1 MKARRQAVIL
11 QLLDRERIRNQEQL
25 RKGLHAAGLD
35 ATQAT
40 ISRDIK
46 ELGLVKRAADG
57 AYQRA
62 TGPVVTASGAP
73 GAMTRAIAESVTQAD
88 RVQQFVVLKTPPA
101 QANPTAIAIDRALL
115 PDVVG
120 TIAGDD
126 TILVILRDTRRATAF
141 ADRVRDI
148 IGR

>member
-1 MKARRQAVIL
+1 MKARRQALIL
-11 QLLDRERIRNQEQL
+11 QLLDRERVHNQEQL
-25 RKGLHAAGLD
+25 RRGLESLGIQ

-46 ELGLVKRAADG
+46 ELGLLKRASDG

-62 TGPVVTASGAP
+62 SAPATVGPGTATSL
-73 GAMTRAIAESVTQAD
+73 TRALAGSVTQAD
-88 RVQQFVVLKTPPA
+88 RVQQLVVLKTPPG

-115 PDVVG
+115 PEVVG

-126 TILVILRDTRRATAF
+126 TILVILRDPRHAAAF
-141 ADRVRDI
+141 AGRVQDI
-148 IGR
+148 IGG

>member
-1 MKARRQAVIL
+1 MKARRQSLIL
-11 QLLDRERIRNQEQL
+11 QLLDRQPIRNQEQL
-25 RKGLHAAGLD
+25 RHGLRTHGVV

-62 TGPVVTASGAP
+62 AAP
-73 GAMTRAIAESVTQAD
+73 GPAAVASTTALTRAIAGSVIEAD
-88 RVQQFVVLKTPPA
+88 HVQQLVVLKTPPG
-101 QANPTAIAIDRALL
+101 QANVTAIASDRAQLTE
-115 PDVVG
+115 VVG

-126 TILVILRDTRRATAF
+126 TILVILRDPRRATAF
-141 ADRVRDI
+141 EARVRDI
-148 IGR
+148 IRR

>member
-11 QLLDRERIRNQEQL
+11 RLLEQEAVRNQEQL
-25 RKGLHAAGLD
+25 RKGLRAHGID

-57 AYQRA
+57 AYQR
-62 TGPVVTASGAP
+62 VTNALPAAAGSAAS
-73 GAMTRAIAESVTQAD
+73 MMRAIATSVTQAD
-88 RVQQFVVLKTPPA
+88 QVQQLVVLKTPPGL
-101 QANPTAIAIDRALL
+101 ANATAVAIDRTQLAEI
-115 PDVVG
+115 VG

-126 TILVILRDTRRATAF
+126 TILVVLRNPRGAAEF
-141 ADRVRDI
+141 ADRVRDA

>member
-1 MKARRQAVIL
+1 MKARRQAIIL
-11 QLLDRERIRNQEQL
+11 QLLDRERVHNQEQL
-25 RKGLHAAGLD
+25 RRELQGLGIQ

-46 ELGLVKRAADG
+46 ELGLLKRASDG

-62 TGPVVTASGAP
+62 AAVTVGPGTATSL
-73 GAMTRAIAESVTQAD
+73 TRALAGSVTHAD
-88 RVQQFVVLKTPPA
+88 RVQQLVVLKTPPG

-115 PDVVG
+115 PEVVG

-126 TILVILRDTRRATAF
+126 TILVILRDPRHAAAF
-141 ADRVRDI
+141 ADRVQEI

>member
-1 MKARRQAVIL
+1 MKTRRQSLIL
-11 QLLDRERIRNQEQL
+11 QLLDGQPIRNQEQL
-25 RKGLHAAGLD
+25 RRGLRAHGVV

-62 TGPVVTASGAP
+62 TAP
-73 GAMTRAIAESVTQAD
+73 AAAAARTPALTRAIGDSVIEAD
-88 RVQQFVVLKTPPA
+88 RVQQFVVLKTPPG
-101 QANPTAIAIDRALL
+101 QANVTALAIDRAHLAE
-115 PDVVG
+115 VVG

-126 TILVILRDTRRATAF
+126 TILVILRDPRRATAF
-141 ADRVRDI
+141 ETRVRDI

>member
-1 MKARRQAVIL
+1 MKARRQAFIL
-11 QLLDRERIRNQEQL
+11 QRLDREPIRNQEQL
-25 RKGLHAAGLD
+25 RRGLRSLGIS

-46 ELGLVKRAADG
+46 DLGLLKRASDG

-62 TGPVVTASGAP
+62 TTAAHAATGSAT
-73 GAMTRAIAESVTQAD
+73 AMTRAIADSVTQVD
-88 RVQQFVVLKTPPA
+88 RVQQLVVLKTPPG

-126 TILVILRDTRRATAF
+126 TILVILRDPRRASAF
-141 ADRVRDI
+141 TGRVLDI

>member
-1 MKARRQAVIL
+1 MKARRQALIL
-11 QLLDRERIRNQEQL
+11 QLLDRQPVRNQEQL
-25 RKGLHAAGLD
+25 RRGLRGLGVD

-62 TGPVVTASGAP
+62 ATPQPAVATAGT
-73 GAMTRAIAESVTQAD
+73 MLRVIADSVTEAD
-88 RVQQFVVLKTPPA
+88 RVQQFVVLKTPPG
-101 QANPTAIAIDRALL
+101 QANPTAIAIDRAQ
-115 PDVVG
+115 VAGIVG

-126 TILVILRDTRRATAF
+126 TILVILRDPTRAAAF
-141 ADRVRDI
+141 EARVREV

>member
-1 MKARRQAVIL
+1 MKARRQALIL
-11 QLLDRERIRNQEQL
+11 QLLDRELVHNQEQL
-25 RKGLHAAGLD
+25 RRGLEGLGVH

-46 ELGLVKRAADG
+46 ELGLLKRASDG

-62 TGPVVTASGAP
+62 SAPMPMTPGSASSL
-73 GAMTRAIAESVTQAD
+73 TRALAGSVTQAD
-88 RVQQFVVLKTPPA
+88 RVQQLVVLKTPPG

-115 PDVVG
+115 PEVVG

-126 TILVILRDTRRATAF
+126 TILVILRDPRRAAAF
-141 ADRVRDI
+141 AGRVLDI

>member
-1 MKARRQAVIL
+1 MYSLSRAGTPGAAITVMKARRQDIIL
-11 QLLDRERIRNQEQL
+11 ELIEREPLSSQEQVRRRL
-25 RKGLHAAGLD
+25 QQRGLD

-62 TGPVVTASGAP
+62 TGPVVTPSGAP
-73 GAMTRAIAESVTQAD
+73 GAMTRAIADSVTQAD

-115 PDVVG
+115 PDVV
-120 TIAGDD
+120 
-126 TILVILRDTRRATAF
+126 
-141 ADRVRDI
+141 
-148 IGR
+148 

>member
-1 MKARRQAVIL
+1 MKNRRQSLIL
-11 QLLDRERIRNQEQL
+11 QLLDGEPVRNQEQL
-25 RKGLHAAGLD
+25 RRGLRAHGVV

-62 TGPVVTASGAP
+62 TAPAPAAASTPAL
-73 GAMTRAIAESVTQAD
+73 TRAIGDSVVEAD
-88 RVQQFVVLKTPPA
+88 RVQQFVVLKTPPG
-101 QANPTAIAIDRALL
+101 QANVTALAIDRAHLAE
-115 PDVVG
+115 VVG

-126 TILVILRDTRRATAF
+126 TILVILRDPRRATAF
-141 ADRVRDI
+141 ETRVRDI

>member
-1 MKARRQAVIL
+1 MKARRQALIL
-11 QLLDRERIRNQEQL
+11 QLLDREPVRNQEQL
-25 RKGLHAAGLD
+25 RRGLRSLGID

-62 TGPVVTASGAP
+62 AASPPAGASA
-73 GAMTRAIAESVTQAD
+73 GTMFRIIADSVTEAD
-88 RVQQFVVLKTPPA
+88 RVQQFVVLKTPPG
-101 QANPTAIAIDRALL
+101 QANPTAIAIDRAQ
-115 PDVVG
+115 VHGIVG

-126 TILVILRDTRRATAF
+126 TILVILRDPKRAAAF
-141 ADRVRDI
+141 EGRVREV

>member
-1 MKARRQAVIL
+1 MKARRQALIL
-11 QLLDRERIRNQEQL
+11 QLLDRDLIHNQEQL
-25 RKGLHAAGLD
+25 RKGLDALGVH

-46 ELGLVKRAADG
+46 ELGLLKRASDG

-62 TGPVVTASGAP
+62 STPTPMTP
-73 GAMTRAIAESVTQAD
+73 GSTTSLTRALAGSVTHAD
-88 RVQQFVVLKTPPA
+88 RVQQLVVLKTPPG

-115 PDVVG
+115 PEVVG

-126 TILVILRDTRRATAF
+126 TILVILRDPRRAAQF
-141 ADRVRDI
+141 AGRVLDI
-148 IGR
+148 IGS

>member
-1 MKARRQAVIL
+1 MKARRQALIL
-11 QLLDRERIRNQEQL
+11 QLLDRELVHNQEQL
-25 RKGLHAAGLD
+25 RRGLD
-35 ATQAT
+35 VLGVRATQAT

-46 ELGLVKRAADG
+46 ELGLLKRASDG

-62 TGPVVTASGAP
+62 STPMPLTP
-73 GAMTRAIAESVTQAD
+73 GSATSLTRALAGNVTQAD
-88 RVQQFVVLKTPPA
+88 RVQQLVVLKTPPG

-115 PDVVG
+115 PEVVG

-126 TILVILRDTRRATAF
+126 TILVILRDPRRAAAF
-141 ADRVRDI
+141 AGRVLDI

>member
-1 MKARRQAVIL
+1 MKARRQSLIL
-11 QLLDRERIRNQEQL
+11 QLLDRQPIRNQEQL
-25 RKGLHAAGLD
+25 RHGLRTHGVV

-62 TGPVVTASGAP
+62 AAP
-73 GAMTRAIAESVTQAD
+73 GPAAVASTTALTRAIAGSVIEAD
-88 RVQQFVVLKTPPA
+88 HVQQLVVLKTPPG
-101 QANPTAIAIDRALL
+101 QANVTAIAIDRAQL
-115 PDVVG
+115 PEVVG

-126 TILVILRDTRRATAF
+126 TILVILRDPRRATAF
-141 ADRVRDI
+141 EARVRGI
-148 IGR
+148 IRR

>member
-1 MKARRQAVIL
+1 MKARRQAFIL
-11 QLLDRERIRNQEQL
+11 QLLDREPIRNQEQL
-25 RKGLHAAGLD
+25 RRGLRSLGIS

-46 ELGLVKRAADG
+46 ELGLLKRASDG

-62 TGPVVTASGAP
+62 SAPSPAAAGSASSL
-73 GAMTRAIAESVTQAD
+73 TRALAGSVTQAD
-88 RVQQFVVLKTPPA
+88 RVQQLVVLKTPPG

-115 PDVVG
+115 PEVVG

-126 TILVILRDTRRATAF
+126 TILVILRDPRRAAAF
-141 ADRVRDI
+141 AGRVLDI

>member
-1 MKARRQAVIL
+1 MKTRRQSLIL
-11 QLLDRERIRNQEQL
+11 QLLDREPIRNQEQL
-25 RKGLHAAGLD
+25 RRGLRAQGVV

-62 TGPVVTASGAP
+62 TAPAAAAGSTAL
-73 GAMTRAIAESVTQAD
+73 TRAIGDSVVEAD
-88 RVQQFVVLKTPPA
+88 RVQQFVVLKTPPG
-101 QANPTAIAIDRALL
+101 QANVTAIAIDRAQLA
-115 PDVVG
+115 DVVG

-126 TILVILRDTRRATAF
+126 TILVILRDPRRAAAF
-141 ADRVRDI
+141 EARVRDI